1 MPLFF
6 YPDSNHILYP
16 YKYILPGL
24 DLDKQ
29 EGLISQCDGV
39 RNYRIVAILEKNL
52 NYLNRV
58 IFIWIELYLSEQKI
72 LNIESKY
79 QFTNRS

>member
-1 MPLFF
+1 MSLNQRPRCSEALKSTQSWKLMQQSGSMWRINLQMPLFF

-16 YKYILPGL
+16 YKYILLGL

-39 RNYRIVAILEKNL
+39 RNYRI
-52 NYLNRV
+52 
-58 IFIWIELYLSEQKI
+58 LYLFE
-72 LNIESKY
+72 
-79 QFTNRS
+79 

>member
-1 MPLFF
+1 MWRINLQMPLFF

-39 RNYRIVAILEKNL
+39 RNYRIVANLEKTD
-52 NYLNRV
+52 
-58 IFIWIELYLSEQKI
+58 
-72 LNIESKY
+72 NIEYWKQIPVY
-79 QFTNRS
+79 